1 MLTAHVVFN
10 PASGSYSPSRQARIL
25 SALQSAG
32 ITPLPLLPASEAE
45 AIAAVRALCVAE
57 EQPLIVAVGGDG
69 TVNTVIN
76 GMLEQRATLGVI
88 PLGTANVLACELG
101 IRSLDDA
108 VKRMASGR
116 RRLFSVGEATS
127 AAGIRRFLL
136 MAGIGIDGAVV
147 AGVREREKRRLG
159 KLAYVLSGVREI
171 WRWDRTELT
180 VSDGRRTITCHS
192 VVVANASHYGGPFVI
207 APQAALFSPRL
218 DIVPLQLPTRRR
230 FVRTVLSLLLRGE
243 TPAVDGWQVGVDQLT
258 ITGTRPVQL
267 DGDVFGAGPLKIRL
281 LPDFNTLLC

>member
-25 SALQSAG
+25 AALQRAG
-32 ITPLPLLPASEAE
+32 ITPCPLLPGSEAE
-45 AIAAVRALCVAE
+45 AIAAVRALCAAE

-101 IRSLDDA
+101 IRSIDDA
-108 VKRMASGR
+108 VKRMVGGR
-116 RRLFSVGEATS
+116 RRLFSVGEVTS
-127 AAGIRRFLL
+127 AAGTRRFLL
-136 MAGIGIDGAVV
+136 MAGIGIDGAAV
-147 AGVREREKRRLG
+147 AGVREREKCYLG
-159 KLAYVLSGVREI
+159 RLAYLLSGLRAL
-171 WRWDRTELT
+171 WHWDRNTLT
-180 VSDGRRTITCHS
+180 VSDGKRTSTCHS

-207 APQAALFSPRL
+207 APQATLFSPRL
-218 DIVPLQLPTRRR
+218 DIVPLLLPTRRSFFR
-230 FVRTVLSLLLRGE
+230 YALSLLLSGK
-243 TPAVDGWQVGVDQLT
+243 TTAVDGWQVGTDHLT

-267 DGDVFGAGPLKIRL
+267 DGDTFGTGPLKIRL
-281 LPDFNTLLC
+281 VPDFNTLLC